1 MKSITISPTI
11 YSNDIRKDGRIP
23 IKVRITFGKKSANIS
38 IGKYVLEKELVPVKS
53 SCINCNRSIR
63 DPEKRRMVED
73 YVRNLEDSA
82 EKLPIAL
89 LQDCTPS
96 YIFKLLL
103 KASKPDIFK
112 LNFVSFCQDFILEKK
127 KSSPQAALNYQA
139 GLYHLCEFIRYGTIE
154 SNAENK
160 KKMKE
165 AKGKKAK
172 ELEKQRQEL
181 RRISITSMTVD
192 ISIITSTMMRQY
204 ESALARTFGKD
215 ARAISLYTS
224 CIAAMHKKA
233 RLEYNNEELDD
244 LPIKN
249 PFEYYKPPKQPDS
262 KHKNIPKEIIQGMI
276 NNYQSLSGRKRFAIG
291 SFLLSFGLMG
301 TNVPDLFECNI
312 LAGTS
317 DVIEYD
323 RVKTR
328 ERRSD
333 RAHMEIKV
341 HKVIMPLFNEFLNSD
356 MGQLHETAFYFSSHY
371 SSVGTMQDSI
381 RKGLSQ
387 YETMYE
393 IKEHFTFYSA
403 RHSWAT
409 IARSSECKISLNAI
423 GECLNHVAGNPIDE
437 KYAVKDYSIFWETN
451 EKVLSTLDWEPLLK
465 K

>member
-1 MKSITISPTI
+1 
-11 YSNDIRKDGRIP
+11 
-23 IKVRITFGKKSANIS
+23 
-38 IGKYVLEKELVPVKS
+38 
-53 SCINCNRSIR
+53 
-63 DPEKRRMVED
+63 
-73 YVRNLEDSA
+73 
-82 EKLPIAL
+82 
-89 LQDCTPS
+89 
-96 YIFKLLL
+96 
-103 KASKPDIFK
+103 
-112 LNFVSFCQDFILEKK
+112 
-127 KSSPQAALNYQA
+127 
-139 GLYHLCEFIRYGTIE
+139 
-154 SNAENK
+154 
-160 KKMKE
+160 
-165 AKGKKAK
+165 
-172 ELEKQRQEL
+172 
-181 RRISITSMTVD
+181 
-192 ISIITSTMMRQY
+192 
-204 ESALARTFGKD
+204 
-215 ARAISLYTS
+215 
-224 CIAAMHKKA
+224 
-233 RLEYNNEELDD
+233 
-244 LPIKN
+244 
-249 PFEYYKPPKQPDS
+249 
-262 KHKNIPKEIIQGMI
+262 
-276 NNYQSLSGRKRFAIG
+276 
-291 SFLLSFGLMG
+291 MG

-356 MGQLHETAFYFSSHY
+356 MGQLHETAFCY

-423 GECLNHVAGNPIDE
+423 GECLNHVVGNPIDE
-437 KYAVKDYSIFWETN
+437 KYAVKDYSIFWEIN